1 MSRPRNQT
9 LLSTELT
16 SRDQVASEGTGV
28 SELAKRYATA
38 LFELADE
45 NKALDQVATDLTTLK
60 SLLAESADLRRLVGS
75 PVISRADQAKAMN
88 AVMDAVEIGDT
99 TRRFVGLVAA
109 NRRLFSLKGMIDAYL
124 ALLAKR
130 RGETTARVTVAR
142 PLADEQIAA
151 VTDALRA
158 AVGGKVSVDIWVD
171 PALIGGMIVRY
182 GSRMIDTSVR
192 TKLDKLQL
200 AMKASGGQV

>member
-1 MSRPRNQT
+1 M
-9 LLSTELT
+9 
-16 SRDQVASEGTGV
+16 ASEGTGV